1 MPTNSIATTIVAGNT
16 SVYTS
21 NTIWVE
27 WNNVYS
33 TSTSI
38 TSPTIITSA
47 NSTNCIS
54 TSSGIWTIWNQN
66 YIISPPCTPA
76 NNAEYAARLARDRA
90 EAEKAKGRAEVLLQ
104 EALNAKQREELSQKG
119 FFSLDVLSTNGQR
132 RQYRIRRGRSRNV
145 QQVDPVSGNVL
156 KHLCAHPRELVPD
169 ADTMLA
175 QKLMLE
181 TAEDDFLRI
190 ANHS

>member
-1 MPTNSIATTIVAGNT
+1 MPINNSTNTTIVG
-16 SVYTS
+16 VYTS

-27 WNNVYS
+27 WNNVY
-33 TSTSI
+33 TASTSI
-38 TSPTIITSA
+38 ATPIISSS
-47 NSTNCIS
+47 STNCIS
-54 TSSGIWTIWNQN
+54 TIGIWTIWNQA
-66 YIISPPCTPA
+66 YISSAPSTPV
-76 NNAEYAARLARDRA
+76 NNVELTARLARERA
-90 EAEKAKGRAEVLLQ
+90 EAEKAMNRAEALLQ
-104 EALNAKQREELSQKG
+104 EALNAKQREELAQKG
-119 FFSLDVLSTNGQR
+119 FFSLDVLNQNGQR

-181 TAEDDFLRI
+181 TAEAEFLRI